1 MIPPS
6 MRFVP
11 GALVCALALVSP
23 TAAKAQDAPA
33 QDTAATAEDG
43 PSPAI
48 AYRQSVMQGLIAH
61 RGAIIA
67 IVDDDV
73 EYRSHILAHATALHR
88 LAVMAVDVF
97 PEGSGGDDTRA
108 KDEIWQDT
116 EEFGEALEGL
126 QDATGGLLDAVYA
139 GDIAAVVEAITT
151 VRGACT
157 GCHQTFRE
165 PAP

>member
-1 MIPPS
+1 MILPS
-6 MRFVP
+6 LRFVP

-23 TAAKAQDAPA
+23 TAATAQDAPA

-48 AYRQSVMQGLIAH
+48 GYRQSVMQGLNAH

-73 EYRSHILAHATALHR
+73 EYRSHILAHVTALHR
-88 LAVMAVDVF
+88 LAIMTGDVF
-97 PEGSGGDDTRA
+97 PEGSGGDDSRA

-116 EEFGEALEGL
+116 EEFQEALDGF

-139 GDIAAVVEAITT
+139 GDIGAVVEAITT

-157 GCHQTFRE
+157 ECHRTFRK

>member
-1 MIPPS
+1 

-23 TAAKAQDAPA
+23 TAATAQDAPA

-43 PSPAI
+43 PSAAI
-48 AYRQSVMQGLIAH
+48 EYRQSVMQGLNAH

-139 GDIAAVVEAITT
+139 GDIGAVVEAITT

-157 GCHQTFRE
+157 GCHETFRK

>member
-1 MIPPS
+1 MLPS

-23 TAAKAQDAPA
+23 TAATAQDAPA

-48 AYRQSVMQGLIAH
+48 EYRQSVMQGLNAH

-139 GDIAAVVEAITT
+139 GDIGAVVEAITT

-157 GCHQTFRE
+157 GCHRTFRK
-165 PAP
+165 PVP

>member
-1 MIPPS
+1 MILPS

-23 TAAKAQDAPA
+23 TAATAQDAPA

-43 PSPAI
+43 PSAAI
-48 AYRQSVMQGLIAH
+48 EYRQSVMQGLNAH

-139 GDIAAVVEAITT
+139 GDIGAVVEAITT

-157 GCHQTFRE
+157 GCHRTFRK
-165 PAP
+165 PVP

>member
-1 MIPPS
+1 

-23 TAAKAQDAPA
+23 TAATAQDAPA

-43 PSPAI
+43 PSAAI
-48 AYRQSVMQGLIAH
+48 GYRQSVMQGLNAH
-61 RGAIIA
+61 RGAVIA

-139 GDIAAVVEAITT
+139 GDIGAVEEAITT
-151 VRGACT
+151 VRRACT
-157 GCHQTFRE
+157 GCHQTFRK